1 MAETGGLLAFAEIVL
16 FNLLLSG
23 DNALVIAMA
32 AQKLPPRDRNRVIWW
47 GTGAAVVLRL
57 ALTAGAAALLKI
69 PYLPTLGAA
78 LLFAV
83 ALQLLRGSRKE
94 PARGGKPRASA
105 SLGGAVGTVVTAD
118 LVMSFDNVLAIAA
131 VAREN
136 LPLLLAGVAAG
147 IPLVIWGSAALIRLL
162 DRLPWLAVVGGAL
175 LAYTAGDLAV
185 DDPAWHTWIAAL
197 PEPWVAAAPSLAA
210 AALICAALPWRRR
223 RA

>member
-1 MAETGGLLAFAEIVL
+1 MAETGGLLAISEIAL

-32 AQKLPPRDRNRVIWW
+32 AQKLPARDRRRVVWW
-47 GTGAAVVLRL
+47 GTGAAVAMRV
-57 ALTAGAAALLKI
+57 ALTAGAAALLRT

-83 ALQLLRGSRKE
+83 ALQLMKGGRKE
-94 PARGGKPRASA
+94 TKHGGKTRPDAT
-105 SLGGAVGTVVTAD
+105 LGGAVGTVIAAD
-118 LVMSFDNVLAIAA
+118 LAMSFDNVLAVAA
-131 VAREN
+131 VARDN
-136 LPLLLAGVAAG
+136 LPLLIAGVAVG
-147 IPLVIWGSAALIRLL
+147 IPLVIWGSAALMRLL
-162 DRLPWLAVVGGAL
+162 ERLPWLMVVGGAL
-175 LAYTAGDLAV
+175 LAYTAGELAM
-185 DDPAWHTWIAAL
+185 DDPAWQRWIAAI